1 MSRQP
6 TRRLGHRR
14 AAKVVVRA
22 RILIALVIAGTAS
35 VSVAAGCSGSPALRT
50 DVTGEQLA
58 EELDAT
64 VPNWATEHHI
74 EGVTIAVVRNGDVD
88 LLRSYGTSTAL
99 TPLSDD
105 TVFEAASLG
114 KPVFGH
120 LVTSLADDG
129 LLDLDASLATYAPEL
144 FIDGD
149 PSSRSITARM
159 ILSHTSGLPEV
170 GGTDPVVPT
179 SEPGTEFRYSG
190 SAYRL
195 LQLVVQD
202 LTGRTLNDLSRQYVF
217 EPAGMSSS
225 GFVWN
230 DDYAERLAVG
240 HLDDGTAL
248 EPTRTSEAHA
258 ASSLYTTPAD
268 YAAFVAY
275 SMRRS
280 GDGGARSGGPTTDLM
295 VEPVIKISD
304 EISWGMGWGLQA
316 TDPHPSFWHWGSNPG
331 YRSYVVGYP
340 EEQLAVVVLSNSEGM
355 FRIVDDIIDVAIG
368 GALPSYDWF

>member
-1 MSRQP
+1 M
-6 TRRLGHRR
+6 
-14 AAKVVVRA
+14 AKRA
-22 RILIALVIAGTAS
+22 RILIALVIVGS
-35 VSVAAGCSGSPALRT
+35 VSAGCSGSPALRT
-50 DVTGEQLA
+50 EETSEQLA
-58 EELDAT
+58 VELDGA
-64 VPNWATEHHI
+64 VPGWATEHHV
-74 EGVTIAVVRNGDVD
+74 EGLAIAVVRNGDVE
-88 LLRSYGTSTAL
+88 LLRSYGTSTSL

-105 TVFEAASLG
+105 TVYEAASLG

-120 LVTSLADDG
+120 LVTRLADEG
-129 LLDLDASLATYAPEL
+129 LLDLDAPLEGYAPEL
-144 FIDGD
+144 FMDGD
-149 PSSRSITARM
+149 PLSRSITARM

-170 GGTDPVVPT
+170 GGTDPVVPI

-195 LQLVVQD
+195 LQRVVQD

-225 GFVWN
+225 GFVWS
-230 DDYAERLAVG
+230 DDYGDRLAVG

-248 EPTRTSEAHA
+248 EPTTSSQAHA

-275 SMRRS
+275 SMRNA
-280 GDGGARSGGPTTDLM
+280 GDGIGPSGSATTDQM
-295 VEPVIKISD
+295 VEPVVKITD

-340 EEQLAVVVLSNSEGM
+340 QEQLAVVVLSNSEGL

-368 GALPSYDWF
+368 GALPSYNWF